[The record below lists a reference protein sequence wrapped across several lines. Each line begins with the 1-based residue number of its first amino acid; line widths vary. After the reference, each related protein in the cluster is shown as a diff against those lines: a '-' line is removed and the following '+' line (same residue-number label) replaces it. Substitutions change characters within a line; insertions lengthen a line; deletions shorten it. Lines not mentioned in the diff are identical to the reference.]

1 MFYLD
6 IGWPSFFTGKR
17 SCDGNITPR
26 VIGYYIFMVNERRP
40 VIGRVT
46 LNLLQNQS
54 YHMLF
59 HMTGQWVAS
68 GVRNSKLLPLARDT
82 FLLHN

>member
-1 MFYLD
+1 
-6 IGWPSFFTGKR
+6 
-17 SCDGNITPR
+17 
-26 VIGYYIFMVNERRP
+26 MVNERRP

-68 GVRNSKLLPLARDT
+68 GVGNSKLLPLARDT
-82 FLLHN
+82 FLLHNCNYNLRRVQRSIGVKRAPL